1 MTDGG
6 LAHVFVVDDD
16 PQVRASIRGLL
27 KSSGLRSECFETA
40 ERNATQYCRLG
51 GEDFILEGDED
62 IGSVF
67 LSGVMWYGRGHE
79 EADT

>member
-1 MTDGG
+1 M
-6 LAHVFVVDDD
+6 VFVVDDD

-51 GEDFILEGDED
+51 GEDFILEGDEVD

-67 LSGVMWYGRGHE
+67 LGGVIWCGRGHE